1 MSRYV
6 VEGNINFQDE
16 LYKLLNEDSDDE
28 DDSNLCQI
36 TGLPLTDT
44 HVTLECKHHFNYIPL
59 YNEIY
64 NQIFIFKTYSPSTLT
79 KHELTKFIEFKPD
92 YYIRCPYCRNI
103 QYAMLPYYDELGLDK
118 IKGINSDKKDPNEQG
133 YYEIW
138 AERHTFKM
146 YGTTFVPGK
155 CDTCAKA
162 SYVATIPN
170 TNTKLSYCQH
180 HYKQELKCFKDNLKM
195 QAEKKKQEK
204 IDETNKKKKLLE
216 TINEERVAKGLA
228 PLKRLPK
235 QVITQTSDNAT
246 SDNATSDNATSDNAT
261 SDNVCKSILKTGP
274 NKGNQCGCKNIYS
287 NGFCKRHYICLT

>member
-1 MSRYV
+1 
-6 VEGNINFQDE
+6 
-16 LYKLLNEDSDDE
+16 
-28 DDSNLCQI
+28 
-36 TGLPLTDT
+36 
-44 HVTLECKHHFNYIPL
+44 
-59 YNEIY
+59 
-64 NQIFIFKTYSPSTLT
+64 
-79 KHELTKFIEFKPD
+79 
-92 YYIRCPYCRNI
+92 
-103 QYAMLPYYDELGLDK
+103 MLPYYDELGLDK

-204 IDETNKKKKLLE
+204 IDEANKKKKLLE

-246 SDNATSDNATSDNAT
+246 SDN
-261 SDNVCKSILKTGP
+261 VCKSILKSGP

-287 NGFCKRHYICLT
+287 NGFCKRHYKCLT

>member
-16 LYKLLNEDSDDE
+16 LYKLLNEDSDNE
-28 DDSNLCQI
+28 DDTNLCQI

-44 HVTLECKHHFNYIPL
+44 HVTLECKHHFNYVPL

-103 QYAMLPYYDELGLDK
+103 QYEMLPYYDELGLDK
-118 IKGINSDKKDPNEQG
+118 IKGINSDEKDPNEQG

-170 TNTKLSYCQH
+170 TNTKLTYCQH

-204 IDETNKKKKLLE
+204 IDEVNKKKKLLE

-235 QVITQTSDNAT
+235 QVIEISDNAI
-246 SDNATSDNATSDNAT
+246 SDNAISDNAI

-287 NGFCKRHYICLT
+287 NGFCKRHYKCLT